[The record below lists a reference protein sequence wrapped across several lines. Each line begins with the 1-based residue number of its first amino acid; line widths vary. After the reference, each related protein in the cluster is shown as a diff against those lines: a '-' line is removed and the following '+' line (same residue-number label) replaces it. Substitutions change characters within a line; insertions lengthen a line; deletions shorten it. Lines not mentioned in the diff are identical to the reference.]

1 MSSQQKAL
9 LPTGFQDR
17 LPPYAC
23 MKRRWLD
30 KILSYFSSC
39 GYDYVEPP
47 FLEFEKT
54 LLKDAGDDM
63 IRQTFR
69 LMDPVSQEMM
79 GVRTDMT
86 TQVAR
91 IAATRLADSPRPLRL
106 SYAGNVLRV
115 KGTDILPER
124 QFTQIGVE
132 LIGAKDL
139 TAEVEIILIA
149 IKSLEKLGVKN
160 ITIDLNLP
168 SFILDIVDVIGL
180 DKNDTALLAALEKK
194 DKLRVQSLTGK
205 KAEIL
210 IALLDATGEKEKAI
224 KEIQSLDLS
233 PALKEKITYFCAVA
247 NALEI
252 AGVKNITVDLVERR
266 GFSYYKGISFSLFAD
281 GFTGELGR
289 GGRYE
294 TVYSETATG
303 FSLFSE
309 TFSKLLET
317 SAQAH
322 KRIFVPLGLDI
333 SEVENLREQGYKT
346 ILGLSESADLM
357 QEALRLNCEY
367 VYQNKT
373 IIECK

>member
-1 MSSQQKAL
+1 MSQQKAL

-23 MKRRWLD
+23 IKRRWQD
-30 KILSYFSSC
+30 TILSYFSSC

-54 LLKDAGDDM
+54 LLKEAGDDM
-63 IRQTFR
+63 ARQTFR

-91 IAATRLADSPRPLRL
+91 IAASRLADAPRPLRL

-132 LIGAKDL
+132 LIGSDAL
-139 TAEVEIILIA
+139 NAEVEIILIA
-149 IKSLEKLGVKN
+149 VEALKKLGIQN
-160 ITIDLNLP
+160 ISIDLNLP
-168 SFILDIVDVIGL
+168 SFILEVVDALGL
-180 DKNDTALLAALEKK
+180 DQNDTELLAALEKK
-194 DKLRVQSLTGK
+194 DKLRVESLAGNN
-205 KAEIL
+205 A
-210 IALLDATGEKEKAI
+210 ALLVALLNATGEKDAVIEKI
-224 KEIQSLDLS
+224 KALNLA
-233 PALKEKITYFCAVA
+233 PALQGRITYFCAVA
-247 NALEI
+247 KALND
-252 AGVKNITVDLVERR
+252 AGLENITIDLVERR
-266 GFSYYKGISFSLFAD
+266 GFSYYKGISFSLFAE

-294 TVYSETATG
+294 TVYGETATG

-309 TFSKLLET
+309 TFSTLLEAAT
-317 SAQAH
+317 ATE
-322 KRIFVPLGLDI
+322 KKIFIPLGADL
-333 SEVENLREQGYKT
+333 SEVEALRKKGYKT
-346 ILGLSESADLM
+346 VWGLEDHADLLSEAK
-357 QEALRLNCEY
+357 RLLCGY